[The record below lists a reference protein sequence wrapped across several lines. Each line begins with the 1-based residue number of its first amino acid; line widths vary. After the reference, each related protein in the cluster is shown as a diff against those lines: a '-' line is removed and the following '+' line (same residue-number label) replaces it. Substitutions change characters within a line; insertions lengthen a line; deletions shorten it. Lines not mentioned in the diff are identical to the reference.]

1 MYPLKVIGGVFAL
14 AFVAARACNSG
25 EHMEW
30 GKAMQETVASPH
42 AAFAASGYV
51 LLQLLRIGLVFAI
64 VGTSST
70 GVSTGTFLVTVVRVL
85 LATSINLLVTRFVPS
100 FLHLAE
106 EDVEHLMAPRRLL
119 KASAGGAL
127 ISASICIWY
136 VHASATGKLARS
148 EPPVLLAIGDWGVID
163 SEDAGVVPLA
173 MAKFTGSDNAVV
185 LNLGDSFYPDGVMN
199 TVGFRSRET
208 TYASMFGEHLVAQ
221 QWHSVLGNHD
231 YRANA
236 TLITAHGVKSWLGY
250 TRTGKCLPPVLQTPR
265 APLPQQ
271 KNLRSNRAL
280 GHAVA
285 GPTPMLVFAL
295 NPERNTHSGG
305 TPTST
310 TPV

>member
-1 MYPLKVIGGVFAL
+1 
-14 AFVAARACNSG
+14 
-25 EHMEW
+25 
-30 GKAMQETVASPH
+30 
-42 AAFAASGYV
+42 
-51 LLQLLRIGLVFAI
+51 
-64 VGTSST
+64 
-70 GVSTGTFLVTVVRVL
+70 
-85 LATSINLLVTRFVPS
+85 
-100 FLHLAE
+100 
-106 EDVEHLMAPRRLL
+106 VEHLMAPRRLL